1 MAYGSGLGASV
12 GVVSESVFGTY
23 VAPTRFL
30 AAKSFNVKKVQNVAP
45 ITGVAAGRI
54 AAPDEVVTTTAA
66 TGQVQADVLR
76 KDFGLLLAQLMG
88 STATP
93 VQQAATA
100 AYLQTHT
107 LGDNFGRS
115 LTLQGGFPNAAGTI
129 VPKTATG
136 CKITQGTFA
145 CAVDGLVEATFDFD
159 AKTYTEAQT
168 LAAPSYTAS
177 NMPFH
182 FGEMAVRLGTFNSEA
197 AVQGVRS
204 VNLTISRPMDTG
216 RFYAGN
222 LGTKSEPVGN
232 EFVVVSGTLE
242 VDHVAAADFN
252 DRFTGHTST
261 SLVLEWVGPTAIAS
275 TYFPTLAFQMPK
287 VYFGDGISE
296 VSGPDVV
303 KASIP
308 FAAFL
313 DTTNGLVIAKYMSTD
328 TAV

>member
-12 GVVSESVFGTY
+12 GVAAESVYGTY
-23 VAPTRFL
+23 VAPSRFF
-30 AAKSFNVKKVQNVAP
+30 AAKSFNVKKVQNTVP
-45 ITGVAAGRI
+45 VSGVAAGRI

-66 TGQVQADVLR
+66 TGSIQTDVLR
-76 KDFGLLLAQLMG
+76 KDFGLLLAHLMG
-88 STATP
+88 STASP

-100 AYLQTHT
+100 AYLQTHNV
-107 LGDNFGRS
+107 GDNYGRS
-115 LTLQGGFPNAAGTI
+115 LTLQGGFPNAAGTV

-136 CKITQGTFA
+136 CKITQGAFS

-159 AKTYTEAQT
+159 AQAYTEAET

-177 NMPFH
+177 NSPFH
-182 FGEMAVRLGTFNSEA
+182 FGEMSVRLGSFGSET

-204 VNLTISRPMDTG
+204 VNLTIARAMDVG

-222 LGTKSEPVGN
+222 SGTKAEPVAN
-232 EFVVVSGTLE
+232 EFVAVTGTLE

-252 DRFTGHTST
+252 DRFVNHTST
-261 SLVLEWVGPTAIAS
+261 SLALEWVGGTAIAT
-275 TYFPTLAFQMPK
+275 TYFPTLAFTMPK
-287 VYFGDGISE
+287 VYFGDHIGE

-308 FAAFL
+308 FTAFL
-313 DTTNGLVIAKYMSTD
+313 DSTNGLVTAKYLSTD